1 MPGRSPGE
9 AAARRSARAGQGCEE
24 REYLLEE
31 ETMPEN
37 KSILPEEPL
46 ITVPTPVGAGGVGG
60 AAGGEAG
67 LFHMESEA
75 TAVSPD
81 AFADDQV
88 AVQQLTQL
96 ELVWRRFRRHR
107 MALVGAAMLG
117 AIVFVAIFAPFLTH
131 TSPDKPHLD
140 WVSIT
145 TGATG
150 PSLANFPDRIMGTD
164 TIGHSI
170 WADVIYGARIS
181 LIIGVV
187 AALLSTAIGTALG
200 AISGYFGGW
209 VDLLLMRFTDII
221 LAVPFLPLM
230 IAISAI
236 IVHDSRLHQNSTF
249 IITFIILAFSL
260 LTWPGVA
267 RLVRSYYLSFRE
279 QEFTEA
285 AKAVGVNDFR
295 IIFRHILPNAIGPVI
310 VTTTLSVAGFIVLE
324 ATLDFLGLGIVFPPT
339 PTWGNILTSAQDV
352 LLIGQW
358 WWATFPGLMLLLT
371 VLAINFMGDGLR
383 DALDVRS
390 KE

>member
-1 MPGRSPGE
+1 MPD
-9 AAARRSARAGQGCEE
+9 
-24 REYLLEE
+24 
-31 ETMPEN
+31 N
-37 KSILPEEPL
+37 KSTLPEEPL
-46 ITVPTPVGAGGVGG
+46 ITAPTSVGAGGVGG
-60 AAGGEAG
+60 AAGGDAG

-75 TAVSPD
+75 VATVSPD

-88 AVQQLTQL
+88 SVQQLTQL

-107 MALVGAAMLG
+107 MALVGSAMLG
-117 AIVFVAIFAPFLTH
+117 VIVFLAIFAPFLTH
-131 TSPDKPHLD
+131 TAPDKPHLD
-140 WVSIT
+140 WVSIY

-170 WADVIYGARIS
+170 WADVIYGGRIS

-221 LAVPFLPLM
+221 LAIPFLPLM

-236 IVHDSRLHQNSTF
+236 IVHDPKLHQNSTF
-249 IITFIILAFSL
+249 IVVFVILAFSL